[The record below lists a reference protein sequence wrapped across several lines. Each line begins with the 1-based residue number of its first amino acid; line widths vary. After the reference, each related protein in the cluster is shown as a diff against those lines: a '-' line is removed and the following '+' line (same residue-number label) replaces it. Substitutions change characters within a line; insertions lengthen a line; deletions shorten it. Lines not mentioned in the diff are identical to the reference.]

1 MLGHPMTASG
11 LDPAGV
17 PTPQPPVA
25 DPNLDARAREREAR
39 EHDLPRV
46 RGGTPVAWIVAL
58 ILSAV
63 VGAMLFLAGFL
74 VASGTGGGSGCSAP
88 NEAFAPFCEAYSK
101 LKDQYVD
108 RLDDTELAEGAIQGM
123 FQYGVAD
130 PYSAYMPP
138 SDYQS
143 ALGDLSGKFEG
154 IGAEMAL
161 KNVADEG
168 NLEACPTLSDTC
180 VLVVVAPIAGSP
192 AEAAGLRSGDIVRA
206 VDGADV
212 NGSTMQDQITKVR
225 GEAGTDVTL
234 TLERNGERFDVT
246 ITRAEIQIQEVESR
260 MLEAGVGYIGLN
272 GFSDASPD
280 QFRTALQEL
289 LDQGAEQIVFDLRD
303 NPGGYIVA
311 AQEIASEFIDSGL
324 IFSQESSG
332 DQMKEW
338 SATGEGLATDPSIEV
353 VVLVNGGSASASE
366 IVSAALQESG
376 RATIVGQPTFG
387 KNTVQVWAPLENDGG
402 VRITISRWF
411 TPEHHSVAPDGVQ
424 PDVTVEVPED
434 APPEEDLFV
443 QAGLDVLRT
452 HAIGDTVS
460 PAPSGSPAAWSPA
473 IPEPVAYDAAGLTRA
488 TA

>member
-1 MLGHPMTASG
+1 MLGHPMTPTG
-11 LDPAGV
+11 PEPAGV
-17 PTPQPPVA
+17 PTPQPPA
-25 DPNLDARAREREAR
+25 FDPNVAPGSRD
-39 EHDLPRV
+39 HDRPRL
-46 RGGTPVAWIVAL
+46 RGGTPIAWVVSL
-58 ILSAV
+58 VLSAV

-74 VASGTGGGSGCSAP
+74 VAGGTNAGSGCAAP
-88 NEAFAPFCEAYSK
+88 NESFAPFCEAYDK

-108 RLDDTELAEGAIQGM
+108 RLDDQKLAEGAIQGM

-161 KNVADEG
+161 KNTADEG
-168 NLEACPTLSDTC
+168 NLEACPELSDTC

-192 AEAAGLRSGDIVRA
+192 AEAAGLQAGDIVRA
-206 VDGADV
+206 VDGTNV
-212 NGSTMQDQITKVR
+212 NGSTMQDQISKVR
-225 GEAGTDVTL
+225 GKAGTDVTL
-234 TLERNGERFDVT
+234 SIERDGDSFDVT

-260 MLEAGVGYIGLN
+260 MLQPGIGFIGLN
-272 GFSDASPD
+272 GFSDASPE
-280 QFRTALQEL
+280 QFRTALQRL
-289 LDQGAEQIVFDLRD
+289 LDDGATKIVFDLRD

-324 IFSQESSG
+324 IFSQESAG
-332 DQMKEW
+332 DQTKDWE
-338 SATGEGLATDPSIEV
+338 ATGDGLATDPSIDV
-353 VVLVNGGSASASE
+353 AVLVNGGSASASE
-366 IVSAALQESG
+366 IVSAALKESG

-424 PDVTVEVPED
+424 PDVAVAVP
-434 APPEEDLFV
+434 ANTPPEKDLFV
-443 QAGLDVLRT
+443 EAALDVLQS
-452 HAIGDTVS
+452 HGVGDTVS
-460 PAPSGSPAAWSPA
+460 PAPSGSPSAWVPGVL
-473 IPEPVAYDAAGLTRA
+473 EPVAYDTAGLRRA
-488 TA
+488 AV

>member
-1 MLGHPMTASG
+1 MTPTGNEAG
-11 LDPAGV
+11 GV
-17 PTPQPPVA
+17 PSPMPPSPDQQPSGAPH
-25 DPNLDARAREREAR
+25 P
-39 EHDLPRV
+39 EHDRPRV
-46 RGGTPVAWIVAL
+46 RGGTPVAWVVSL

-63 VGAMLFLAGFL
+63 VGAMLFLGGFL
-74 VASGTGGGSGCSAP
+74 VAGGSGGTSGCSAP
-88 NEAFAPFCEAYSK
+88 SEAFAAFCDAYSK
-101 LKDQYVD
+101 IKDQYVD
-108 RLDDTELAEGAIQGM
+108 RLDDTKLAEGAIQGM

-130 PYSAYMPP
+130 PFSAYMPP

-161 KNVADEG
+161 KNTADEG
-168 NLEACPTLSDTC
+168 NLGACPELSDTC

-206 VDGADV
+206 VDGTSVA
-212 NGSTMQDQITKVR
+212 GSTMQEQITKVR

-234 TLERNGERFDVT
+234 TIARKADTFDVT

-260 MLEAGVGYIGLN
+260 MLEPRIGYIALN

-280 QFRTALQEL
+280 QFRTALQGL
-289 LDQGAEQIVFDLRD
+289 LDDGAEQIVFDLRD

-311 AQEIASEFIDSGL
+311 AQEVASQFIKSGL

-332 DQMKEW
+332 DQTKDWE
-338 SATGEGLATDPSIEV
+338 ATGDGVATDPKIDL

-366 IVSAALQESG
+366 IVSAALKESG

-411 TPEHHSVAPDGVQ
+411 TPKHHSVAPDGVQ
-424 PDVTVEVPED
+424 PDVSVEVPD
-434 APPEEDLFV
+434 NTPPEEDLFIE
-443 QAGLDVLRT
+443 AGLDVLHT
-452 HAIGDTVS
+452 HGVGEQLS
-460 PAPSGSPAAWSPA
+460 PAPSGSPAASLPRA
-473 IPEPVAYDAAGLTRA
+473 MAPTAYDPAARTLA
-488 TA
+488 AA

>member
-1 MLGHPMTASG
+1 MLRHPMIPTGHES
-11 LDPAGV
+11 DGV
-17 PTPQPPVA
+17 PTPIPPA
-25 DPNLDARAREREAR
+25 P
-39 EHDLPRV
+39 EHAVPEQMPRDHDRPHV
-46 RGGTPVAWIVAL
+46 RGGTPVAWVVSL

-74 VASGTGGGSGCSAP
+74 VAGGSGATSGCSAP
-88 NEAFAPFCEAYSK
+88 NESFAALCEAYSK

-108 RLDDTELAEGAIQGM
+108 QLDDKKLAEGAIQGM

-130 PYSAYMPP
+130 PFSAYMPP

-161 KNVADEG
+161 KNTADAG
-168 NLEACPTLSDTC
+168 NLEACTELTDTC

-192 AEAAGLRSGDIVRA
+192 AEAAGLKSGDIVRA
-206 VDGADV
+206 VDGTDV
-212 NGSTMQDQITKVR
+212 IGSTMQEQITKVR
-225 GEAGTDVTL
+225 GAAGTDVTL
-234 TLERNGERFDVT
+234 TIERKGETFDLS
-246 ITRAEIQIQEVESR
+246 ITRAEIQLQEVESR
-260 MLEAGVGYIGLN
+260 ILEPGIGYIGLN

-280 QFRTALQEL
+280 QFRAALQGL
-289 LDQGAEQIVFDLRD
+289 LDDGAEQIVFDLRD

-311 AQEIASEFIDSGL
+311 AQEIASEFVKSGL

-332 DQMKEW
+332 DETKDWE
-338 SATGEGLATDPSIEV
+338 ATGDGLATDPSVDV

-366 IVSAALQESG
+366 IVSAALKETG

-387 KNTVQVWAPLENDGG
+387 KNTVQVWAPLENEGG

-424 PDVTVEVPED
+424 PDVTVEVPD
-434 APPEEDLFV
+434 NTPPEEDLFV
-443 QAGLDVLRT
+443 EAGLDVLRT
-452 HAIGDTVS
+452 HAIGEPVS
-460 PAPSGSPAAWSPA
+460 PAPSGSPAASLPKTPA
-473 IPEPVAYDAAGLTRA
+473 PTAYDPAGLTRA
-488 TA
+488 TV